1 MDECL
6 CGVWIET
13 EQGPWSIVGEDISNF
28 LYRVALT
35 GLKTWNELYLYSVY
49 GRAPWEL
56 ANKLMQVPTE
66 LGRWL

>member
-1 MDECL
+1 M
-6 CGVWIET
+6 
-13 EQGPWSIVGEDISNF
+13 GEDISNF